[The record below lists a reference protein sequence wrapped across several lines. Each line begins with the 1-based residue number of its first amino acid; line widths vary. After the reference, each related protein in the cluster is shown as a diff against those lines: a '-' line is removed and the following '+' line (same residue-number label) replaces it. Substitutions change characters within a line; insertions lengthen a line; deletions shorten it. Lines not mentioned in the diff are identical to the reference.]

1 MNNKEGLAEVGLI
14 NRWWYQS
21 WLHPVLWLLIPLN
34 WLFVV
39 FSTLRRLS
47 FKVGLRR
54 TYRAPVPVVVV
65 GNISVGGTGKTPLTV
80 ALVNALISRGLKPGI
95 VSRGYGGQ
103 GPFPQVVTLD
113 SDPTQVGDEPY
124 MLHAI
129 TQVPVVVSPRRSEAA
144 QLLLESHACDL
155 IISDDGLQHYALARD
170 IELAVVDISRGLGN
184 GWRLPCG
191 PLRESKARLKRVD
204 YVLANGADLQQGVVQ
219 PMPKLNPAR
228 LSPAKSVPMQIQA
241 LGWHRVSDQQ
251 AIEKPD
257 GESVIAV
264 AGIGN
269 PQRFFD
275 LLATQAL
282 HITETRIFSDHH
294 AYKAADFFNVSN
306 LYPLVMTEK
315 DAVKCRPF
323 ARPHWYYLKVGAVL
337 PDSFIEQF
345 IQRVQEHIDDN

>member
-39 FSTLRRLS
+39 FSNLRRLS

-95 VSRGYGGQ
+95 VSRGYGGR

-113 SDPTQVGDEPY
+113 SDPAQVGDEPY

-144 QLLLESHACDL
+144 QLLLETHTCDL

-191 PLRESKARLKRVD
+191 PLREPKARLKRVD
-204 YVLANGADLQQGVVQ
+204 YVLSNGADLQQGVQ

-251 AIEKPD
+251 AIETPD

-282 HITETRIFSDHH
+282 HITETRVFADHH
-294 AYKAADFFNVSN
+294 TYKAADFFNFNN

-315 DAVKCRPF
+315 DAVKCRSF